1 MMILPGYS
9 EVIAFETEAKIMNI
23 QKAHLSSVKSGIWVY
38 GRAKKSLVLSVQK
51 LTSDIGSERKQTENE
66 EENVLSPLH

>member
-38 GRAKKSLVLSVQK
+38 GGAKKSLVPYHS
-51 LTSDIGSERKQTENE
+51 
-66 EENVLSPLH
+66 